1 MSPRSQIVIRSLW
14 RLELLFLIMWCGQ
27 AGEEKKV
34 VKIKMMQTMV
44 MFLVNTR
51 PVMTVMYTVN
61 ADEDIG
67 VLKLWIVFFLVKSIS
82 QPRVISGGRLCRGG
96 EREDR
101 PCQVFKKAA
110 KASKIKAT
118 RFSKK
123 HQKSKFSRHLHHLY
137 DSGTPVFLACF

>member
-1 MSPRSQIVIRSLW
+1 MSPRSQIVIRILW

-34 VKIKMMQTMV
+34 IKIKMMQTMV
-44 MFLVNTR
+44 MYLVSTQ
-51 PVMTVMYTVN
+51 YAVN

-67 VLKLWIVFFLVKSIS
+67 VLKLWIVFFLKKSIS

-101 PCQVFKKAA
+101 PCQVFKKA
-110 KASKIKAT
+110 
-118 RFSKK
+118 
-123 HQKSKFSRHLHHLY
+123 
-137 DSGTPVFLACF
+137 